1 MALLGFGL
9 VTLITV
15 AALFGSFVE
24 NAAVRWIGAGILTF
38 GIPAALSDRVLV
50 FFPRLEQ
57 KTGVV
62 SDLLAL
68 SWALFSTLV
77 VGVFGTSSAT
87 ALVTE
92 SKRLAAMDQPALSSV
107 ARFLA
112 RGTLSESAQGGS
124 TSNAAT
130 SGSAVA
136 PLPNHAA
143 PVLTEVSPPAGSVNT
158 KDQTPAE
165 LFRDW
170 VDSVVSVQVKIPGGL
185 LGDRTGSGTGF
196 FIDGA
201 GTLATNHHVIEHA
214 SVIGIKERGKSDWNT
229 NVEILAED
237 KAHDLVLL
245 RLGNATAAKPVRLGD
260 SDRITV
266 GERILTIGN
275 PLGLDYTLTD
285 GLVSSRRVYDGR
297 DMIQMSVP
305 VSPGNSGGPLFN
317 LRGEVIGIVTL
328 QVLELGGRAQN
339 LNMAMPTSAL
349 KALLSNQYPN
359 RRKPGEAPPAR
370 TW

>member
-77 VGVFGTSSAT
+77 VGVFGTSSAS
-87 ALVTE
+87 ALRTE
-92 SKRLAAMDQPALSSV
+92 SKRLAAIDQPALSSV

-112 RGTLSESAQGGS
+112 RGTFSEPVRAGS
-124 TSNAAT
+124 TGAAA
-130 SGSAVA
+130 SGSS
-136 PLPNHAA
+136 AA
-143 PVLTEVSPPAGSVNT
+143 PAPTNPSPALTEVPPAVGSVTT

-328 QVLELGGRAQN
+328 QVLEMGGRAQN

-359 RRKPGEAPPAR
+359 RRKPGEAPPSR